1 MSEWPHGKNAQE
13 GIDVALENHPKSSDW
28 KVWKQRA
35 KIVAPQRVLR
45 GTPPSCQGW
54 LCAESG
60 KSNVKLQS
68 QIAYWKGKDRTAKS
82 SLVVGSN
89 FNHTR
94 NRIETWW
101 PSQDRH
107 EIQKMPRHKKKNNH
121 FNYRKKFRIE
131 PRVSASFS
139 LFLSGEK
146 ASKPPSPSWVTG
158 ILAPQ
163 GMIQNPSKY
172 ERWSMFWFG
181 ASYSVFFA
189 CFLVERFQFADL
201 IRSHFRAWGHIF
213 HGLVRYRNSKK
224 KSPGILEHAYK
235 SYILKNHQAYKT
247 SLFKVYEHF
256 KLGQVCAQVGQLTRD
271 RLPRL
276 KGCI

>member
-1 MSEWPHGKNAQE
+1 MWSFNHRSHIGK
-13 GIDVALENHPKSSDW
+13 
-28 KVWKQRA
+28 A
-35 KIVAPQRVLR
+35 KTGQPRVL
-45 GTPPSCQGW
+45 W
-54 LCAESG
+54 LLVQISTTQEIES
-60 KSNVKLQS
+60 KLDGLPKIS
-68 QIAYWKGKDRTAKS
+68 MKFKKCHAT
-82 SLVVGSN
+82 
-89 FNHTR
+89 
-94 NRIETWW
+94 
-101 PSQDRH
+101 
-107 EIQKMPRHKKKNNH
+107 KKKKH

-172 ERWSMFWFG
+172 ERWSMFWFE

>member
-101 PSQDRH
+101 PSQDKH
-107 EIQKMPRHKKKNNH
+107 EIQKKKKNTSTTVKNLGSNPGSLPAFH
-121 FNYRKKFRIE
+121 CSWAGKKLQNR
-131 PRVSASFS
+131 PALHGS
-139 LFLSGEK
+139 LE
-146 ASKPPSPSWVTG
+146 SWHPKVWYK
-158 ILAPQ
+158 IH
-163 GMIQNPSKY
+163 QN
-172 ERWSMFWFG
+172 
-181 ASYSVFFA
+181 
-189 CFLVERFQFADL
+189 
-201 IRSHFRAWGHIF
+201 
-213 HGLVRYRNSKK
+213 
-224 KSPGILEHAYK
+224 
-235 SYILKNHQAYKT
+235 
-247 SLFKVYEHF
+247 
-256 KLGQVCAQVGQLTRD
+256 TRD
-271 RLPRL
+271 DQCFGL
-276 KGCI
+276 KPVTQFFSHVFWLKDSSSLIWFVATSEPEGTFFMVW